1 MAEALIGLIGV
12 LIGAVITALFT
23 WFLDELRSD
32 REQKIYITHKR
43 EETYLK
49 ALDCLISVSADHQL
63 IMTGNPTNE
72 VKEKINSTISYI
84 NLYASD
90 KISKNYLALQKELQN
105 SPNKKTYLKMEKLI
119 KDIKK
124 ELKIE

>member
-49 ALDCLISVSADHQL
+49 ALDCLISVSADYQW

-124 ELKIE
+124 ELKIK